1 MKIIL
6 KTINKIALRV
16 ELKEIKTLGFDD
28 LWDIIR
34 EAYPV
39 EEYKISSVKNN
50 EEDGYTIVFLEKK
63 IDFADSV

>member
-63 IDFADSV
+63 IDFADSI